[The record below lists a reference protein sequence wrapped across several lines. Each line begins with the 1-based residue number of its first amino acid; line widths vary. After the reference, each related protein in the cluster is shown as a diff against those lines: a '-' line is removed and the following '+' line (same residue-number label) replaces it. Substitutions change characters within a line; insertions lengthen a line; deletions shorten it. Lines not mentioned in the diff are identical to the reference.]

1 MERKR
6 NVLFLCTHN
15 SSRSQMAEAFLR
27 KYAGDRFN
35 VYSAGLDPTE
45 VHPMTRQVMQEVG
58 IDLGD
63 RQAKGVE
70 TYLGKLLVSYLIVVC
85 ETANHRCPRTWPG
98 LEIQKRLFWPFDDP
112 VTAQGTEEEKLRK
125 FREVRDKIEQQIRSW
140 LTEVDEH
147 EGQEKWSHAQAQS
160 GIRGEKSG

>member
-45 VHPMTRQVMQEVG
+45 LHPMTRQVMQEVG
-58 IDLGD
+58 LDLD
-63 RQAKGVE
+63 DQYAKGVE
-70 TYLGKLLVSYLIVVC
+70 TYLGKLLVSYLIIVC
-85 ETANHRCPRTWPG
+85 ETANSRCPRTWPG

-112 VTAQGTEEEKLRK
+112 VAAEGSEEERLRK
-125 FREVRDKIEQQIRSW
+125 FRQVRDQIEQRIKSW
-140 LTEVDEH
+140 FEDIHEH
-147 EGQEKWSHAQAQS
+147 EDEPGHK
-160 GIRGEKSG
+160 

>member
-45 VHPMTRQVMQEVG
+45 IHPMALQVMREAG
-58 IDLGD
+58 LDLND
-63 RQAKGVE
+63 QHAKGVQ
-70 TYLGKLLVSYLIVVC
+70 TYLGKLLVSYLIIVC
-85 ETANHRCPRTWPG
+85 EIANRRCPHTWPG
-98 LEIQKRLFWPFDDP
+98 SEIQQRLFWPFEDP
-112 VTAQGTEEEKLRK
+112 VAAEGSEEERLQK
-125 FREVRDKIEQQIRSW
+125 FRHVRDQMERRIKSW
-140 LTEVDEH
+140 LKDIAEDEDEPNH
-147 EGQEKWSHAQAQS
+147 K
-160 GIRGEKSG
+160 